1 MKLFPAML
9 LGTTSK
15 TADIRQIPQNLP
27 RGIIICAVFKRITI
41 HNPRK
46 NFLMGLTYLAVD
58 KVPGYYEEQ
67 KFPTDMGS
75 KAMLGVTIGVTM
87 AYPSRE
93 DLKVAETALG
103 FLPF

>member
-15 TADIRQIPQNLP
+15 TADIRQIPPKPSSRDYCMCCFQENHD
-27 RGIIICAVFKRITI
+27 TY
-41 HNPRK
+41 PRK

-75 KAMLGVTIGVTM
+75 KAMLGVTIGATM
-87 AYPSRE
+87 AYPSE
-93 DLKVAETALG
+93 KT
-103 FLPF
+103 